1 MCQKLKKMDKFILK
15 LFISGD
21 TNRSKR
27 ALQNVRKIIEGKD
40 YIQLDVI
47 DVLDDSEPA
56 EIYKVLATPTLIK
69 LEPTP
74 ARRVVGDFMDTDK
87 IINFLQL

>member
-1 MCQKLKKMDKFILK
+1 MMDNFILK

-47 DVLDDSEPA
+47 DVLEDSEPA
-56 EIYKVLATPTLIK
+56 ETYKVLATPTLIK
-69 LEPTP
+69 FAPPP
-74 ARRVVGDFMDTDK
+74 ARRVVGDFRDTDK
-87 IINFLQL
+87 IVNFLQL